1 MPCPAAQEEK
11 ALYKQTKPDAEAM
24 EVGGNSDV
32 GAAQK
37 LRAPKQCE
45 VPRLARPA
53 PDNPQLATDTTV
65 VLVLK
70 KPASET
76 PISRFELELYDE
88 LSGKKTSEKIED
100 ADLWM
105 SQAHADG
112 SFEYTLQ
119 LPLDAGKGYRV
130 QVFAVGTGATQNG
143 MRSKPFTFCTPK
155 PRPPPPE
162 CPAKPEADDVKQTE
176 FVLTFK
182 LPVSVAPIT
191 QVEVL
196 FREDNDLFQD
206 AEDWDQF
213 DLLSFQWKDSPVGT
227 SFIDTLESLDPGT
240 RYVVKWRV
248 HGEEW
253 SAYSE
258 ELSVKTQSAEPSAPT
273 QSASPAGPATSASPT
288 TPAAPAAPKV
298 CPNPNSNPRG
308 LSLP

>member
-1 MPCPAAQEEK
+1 M
-11 ALYKQTKPDAEAM
+11 QTKPDAEAM
-24 EVGGNSDV
+24 DMEISSDA

-37 LRAPKQCE
+37 LPAPKQCE

-53 PDNPQLATDTTV
+53 PDNPQLATDITV

-70 KPASET
+70 KPASVT
-76 PISRFELELYDE
+76 AISRFEVELYDE
-88 LSGKKTSEKIED
+88 LSHKKTSEKIENAELWTTL
-100 ADLWM
+100 AD
-105 SQAHADG
+105 ADG
-112 SFEYTLQ
+112 SFEYALQ
-119 LPLDAGKGYRV
+119 QPLHAGKGYRV

-143 MRSKPFTFCTPK
+143 MRSKKFTFCTPK

-162 CPAKPEADDVKQTE
+162 CPEKPEADDVKQTE

-213 DLLSFQWKDSPVGT
+213 NLLSVWKDSPAGT

-248 HGEEW
+248 QSEEW

-258 ELSVKTQSAEPSAPT
+258 ELSVKTKPAEPSAPT
-273 QSASPAGPATSASPT
+273 QSSALPAGPATSVSPT

-298 CPNPNSNPRG
+298 YPNSNPNPRG
-308 LSLP
+308 LP